1 MKISG
6 GNCLGL
12 KSLSLGLLA
21 GQAAVTGANPLP
33 PRPGQNG
40 GAATARLQQGEV
52 KGFTDSHGNN
62 VFLGIPFADTTSGEN
77 RYVPTPRLY
86 LVFANLS

>member
-1 MKISG
+1 MKIAG

-21 GQAAVTGANPLP
+21 GQVAVAGANPLP
-33 PRPGQNG
+33 PKPGQDG
-40 GAATARLQQGEV
+40 GAATARLKQGEV

-62 VFLGIPFADTTSGEN
+62 VFLGIPFADTTGGEN
-77 RYVPTPRLY
+77 RYVPNTKIVSSPC
-86 LVFANLS
+86 